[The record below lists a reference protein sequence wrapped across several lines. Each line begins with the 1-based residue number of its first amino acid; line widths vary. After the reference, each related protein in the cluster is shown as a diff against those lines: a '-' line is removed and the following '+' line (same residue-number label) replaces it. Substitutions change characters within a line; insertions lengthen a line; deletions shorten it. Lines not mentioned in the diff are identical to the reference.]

1 MHLGKMTY
9 GSASTSTER
18 DIGPSSDSDV
28 SLQGASASGSTSYK
42 APPIFTPVVP
52 EKWLENEI
60 SDGEVDYDEQMAQ
73 MSAEIDSLNQEAKR
87 LEKKAKFE
95 TMKKELDPKLRKVSD
110 GAGRVGHGM
119 PRQCSARQSRAGHGW
134 VGYGI

>member
-1 MHLGKMTY
+1 MHLGKMTDES
-9 GSASTSTER
+9 GG

-28 SLQGASASGSTSYK
+28 SLQGASASGNTSYK
-42 APPIFTPVVP
+42 APPTFTPVVP

-73 MSAEIDSLNQEAKR
+73 MSAETDSLDQEAKR

-95 TMKKELDPKLRKVSD
+95 TMKKELDAKRRKVSD
-110 GAGRVGHGM
+110 LKGTENSDKSKTCTKTHDK
-119 PRQCSARQSRAGHGW
+119 SRHSSS
-134 VGYGI
+134 IKKPDSSKT